1 MGFMQKAMSRAESHI
16 WFQRSEAKDR
26 AAVAQRLSESSALK
40 NRTVTFLTLSYQLLL
55 FFFFRIKNH
64 VEDPEK
70 LPVLIFPEG

>member
-40 NRTVTFLTLSYQLLL
+40 KRTVTFLTLSYQLLVI
-55 FFFFRIKNH
+55 FFLQDQKSR
-64 VEDPEK
+64 
-70 LPVLIFPEG
+70 